1 MKKKEYVMP
10 FVQVVAIKMSVILSG
25 SDIYNPNTEYTAGG
39 TDEGIADESDEQL

>member
-10 FVQVVAIKMSVILSG
+10 FVKVVAIKMSVILSG

-39 TDEGIADESDEQL
+39 TDDIIAEEEDVQL